1 MYKDLEE
8 IKHALNNCGIKKND
22 LIFLHG
28 DEILASQISTSL
40 NEKDPTLIFI
50 NALVDLIGDQ
60 GTLVIPTFTYSFTT
74 SEVYDVDNSASEV
87 GNFSEKFRKIK
98 ETIRSR
104 NPIFS
109 VASIGKLSSSIQ
121 RLSEIT
127 SFGSNSIFDFLY
139 RNNGKIFC
147 IGCSFNRVTF
157 THYVEEKLKVDYRYD
172 KIFKGKIIDKDN
184 ISNVSTNYYVRDLKF
199 DTVCNL
205 SKLKKLMIEN
215 KKLKIASFG
224 RLETYLCD
232 SKSFFQSC
240 KELLSNNKFGL
251 INFSKNEI

>member
-1 MYKDLEE
+1 MYKDFDE
-8 IKHALNNCGIKKND
+8 IKHALHNCGIKNGD

-28 DEILASQISTSL
+28 DEILASQILNTI
-40 NEKDPTLIFI
+40 NEKDPTIMFI

-74 SEVYDVDNSASEV
+74 SEVYDVENSVSEV
-87 GNFSEKFRKIK
+87 GKFSEKFRKIK
-98 ETIRSR
+98 ESTRSR

-109 VASIGKLSSSIQ
+109 VATIGKLSSTIR

-139 RNNGKIFC
+139 KNNGKIFC

-157 THYVEEKLKVDYRYD
+157 THYVEEKLKVNYRYH
-172 KIFKGKIIDKDN
+172 KIFKGKIIDKEN
-184 ISNVSTNYYVRDLKF
+184 VSNVNINYYVRDLKF

-224 RLETYLCD
+224 RVETYLCD
-232 SKSFFQSC
+232 AKSFFQSC
-240 KELLSNNKFGL
+240 KELLSNNEFGL
-251 INFSKNEI
+251 INFSNK